1 MFLSDFA
8 RKNLLIEFQRILS
21 RAANKAIYDAKGKPT
36 EPHLTK
42 EIASQIPNGLY
53 DALTSYIHGYEF
65 EVHAI
70 FCHQFPYVTFVDEP
84 NKKCELG
91 DLLFI
96 YSEEGKDK
104 GNALLLQ
111 AKKIKDSK
119 FLPKDN
125 ERTQL
130 ALYTKSPEFT
140 YTLSNSE
147 IRKIPN
153 DENFNGAQYL
163 LLFPPYDCDCQY
175 RSVLPAIVKTPSLAN
190 TDFFADKLLC
200 LFSDEGIG
208 KFEIS
213 QDTTDD
219 WSKIIQD
226 FIKRRN
232 LNKNVMDNLA
242 RRDFSCGSHNLY
254 KVDNF
259 DDEKISETSVEIV
272 TNQYGIAIYY
282 ILPKSDL
289 LLDNP
294 NINNNTGEKVK
305 PFLIVYINAKKR
317 KERAEYNV

>member
-70 FCHQFPYVTFVDEP
+70 FCHQFPYAKFLDGT
-84 NKKCELG
+84 NRKCEIG
-91 DLLFI
+91 DMLFI
-96 YSEEGKDK
+96 YCEKDK
-104 GNALLLQ
+104 TFGKALLLQ
-111 AKKIKDSK
+111 AKKIEDSK
-119 FLPKDN
+119 FIPKNN
-125 ERTQL
+125 EKAQL
-130 ALYTKSPEFT
+130 DLYTKSPEFT
-140 YTLSNSE
+140 YVLSTE
-147 IRKIPN
+147 KRKIPN
-153 DENFNGAQYL
+153 DDSFNGAQYL

-175 RSVLPAIVKTPSLAN
+175 RSVLPAIVKAPSLAN

-226 FIKRRN
+226 FIKRKN
-232 LNKNVMDNLA
+232 LNKNVMDNLE
-242 RRDFSCGSHNLY
+242 RRDYSCGSHNLY

-272 TNQYGIAIYY
+272 TNQYGTAVYY

-294 NINNNTGEKVK
+294 NINNNTGKKVK
-305 PFLIVYINAKKR
+305 PFLIVYINAKK
-317 KERAEYNV
+317 KEKN